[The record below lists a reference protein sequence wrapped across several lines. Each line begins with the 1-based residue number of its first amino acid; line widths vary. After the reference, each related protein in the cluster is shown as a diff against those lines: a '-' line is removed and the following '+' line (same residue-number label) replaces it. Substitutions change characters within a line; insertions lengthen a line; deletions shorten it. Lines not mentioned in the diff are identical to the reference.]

1 MSTKDFLSEHNVQML
16 WELIIDE
23 YTILNKRYNDDTFF
37 KGHPQFYEREKT
49 IIKPQEIFLKTL
61 PEFYEREKSK
71 NQTTLIG
78 LNKQFISLVLNL
90 LRQASQPQVDRTI
103 PPPAKKILITQEE
116 LQNDRASHFE
126 QELNKKLQEF
136 TSAMAVPVPTT
147 PVFTD
152 NTKDTPLTEMNMII
166 QRTIAE
172 RNLDIDKF
180 YKSANKADAEN
191 WLKSAPTSIKEEKA
205 VQKANVMKTIKIEKN
220 DLNISLLTEELND
233 ASSSASKQ
241 ISWGDNTTI
250 ELSEQNE
257 SLPPTDSIF
266 SKLKKTYTPPTPQPT
281 YTPQPTMDIQTLYD
295 YVNKRFDQ
303 LEELIRQERRQGN

>member
-1 MSTKDFLSEHNVQML
+1 MSNKNFLSDTNVQML
-16 WELIIDE
+16 WEVLIDE
-23 YTILNKRYNDDTFF
+23 ESIMKDKRTQETFV
-37 KGHPQFYEREKT
+37 
-49 IIKPQEIFLKTL
+49 KTL
-61 PEFYEREKSK
+61 PEFYEREKTNK
-71 NQTTLIG
+71 QATLIG
-78 LNKQFISLVLNL
+78 LNKQFISLMMNL
-90 LRQASQPQVDRTI
+90 LRQAAPPRTI
-103 PPPAKKILITQEE
+103 PIPPAKKILITQED

-126 QELNKKLQEF
+126 QELNKKQQEF

-205 VQKANVMKTIKIEKN
+205 VQKASVMKTIKIEKN
-220 DLNISLLTEELND
+220 ELDISIPTEVLND
-233 ASSSASKQ
+233 AGSKQ

-250 ELSEQNE
+250 ELSEPIQTQTN
-257 SLPPTDSIF
+257 DSIF
-266 SKLKKTYTPPTPQPT
+266 SKLKKTPMPEPRPP
-281 YTPQPTMDIQTLYD
+281 PTMDIQTLYD

-303 LEELIRQERRQGN
+303 LEELVRNTNNK

>member
-1 MSTKDFLSEHNVQML
+1 ML
-16 WELIIDE
+16 WEVLIDE
-23 YTILNKRYNDDTFF
+23 ESIMKDKRTQETFV
-37 KGHPQFYEREKT
+37 KM
-49 IIKPQEIFLKTL
+49 L
-61 PEFYEREKSK
+61 PEFYEREKS
-71 NQTTLIG
+71 NPQTTLIG
-78 LNKQFISLVLNL
+78 LNKQFISLMLNL
-90 LRQASQPQVDRTI
+90 LRQAPPPRTI

-126 QELNKKLQEF
+126 QELNKKQQEF

-172 RNLDIDKF
+172 RNLELDKF

-205 VQKANVMKTIKIEKN
+205 VEKANVMKTIKIEKN
-220 DLNISLLTEELND
+220 DLNISIPTEVLND
-233 ASSSASKQ
+233 SASTKQ

-250 ELSEQNE
+250 ELSEPMQTN
-257 SLPPTDSIF
+257 DSIF
-266 SKLKKTYTPPTPQPT
+266 SKLKKTYTPPAPQPT
-281 YTPQPTMDIQTLYD
+281 YTPQPTMDIQFLYD

-303 LEELIRQERRQGN
+303 LEELIRQQGN

>member
-1 MSTKDFLSEHNVQML
+1 MSSKNFLSDANVQML
-16 WELIIDE
+16 WEVLIDE
-23 YTILNKRYNDDTFF
+23 ESIMKDKRTQETFV
-37 KGHPQFYEREKT
+37 
-49 IIKPQEIFLKTL
+49 KTL
-61 PEFYEREKSK
+61 PEFYEREKTTPQ
-71 NQTTLIG
+71 NTLIG
-78 LNKQFISLVLNL
+78 LNKQFISLMMNL
-90 LRQASQPQVDRTI
+90 LRQAAPPPRTMPI
-103 PPPAKKILITQEE
+103 PPAKKILITQEE

-126 QELNKKLQEF
+126 QELNKKQQEF

-172 RNLDIDKF
+172 RNLDLDKF
-180 YKSANKADAEN
+180 YKSANKADAGN

-233 ASSSASKQ
+233 ASSASSKQ
-241 ISWGDNTTI
+241 ISWGNNTTI

-266 SKLKKTYTPPTPQPT
+266 SKLKKTYTPVPPQPT

-303 LEELIRQERRQGN
+303 LEELIRNTNNN

>member
-1 MSTKDFLSEHNVQML
+1 MSTKNFLSDANVQML
-16 WELIIDE
+16 WEVLIDE
-23 YTILNKRYNDDTFF
+23 ESIMKDKRTQETFV
-37 KGHPQFYEREKT
+37 
-49 IIKPQEIFLKTL
+49 KTL
-61 PEFYEREKSK
+61 PEFYEREKTTP
-71 NQTTLIG
+71 QTTLIG
-78 LNKQFISLVLNL
+78 LNKQFITLMMNL
-90 LRQASQPQVDRTI
+90 LRQGAPSRTI
-103 PPPAKKILITQEE
+103 PNPAKKILITQEE

-126 QELNKKLQEF
+126 QELNKKQQEF

-172 RNLDIDKF
+172 RNLELDKF

-205 VQKANVMKTIKIEKN
+205 VEKASVMKTIKIEKN
-220 DLNISLLTEELND
+220 ELNISIPTEVLNEP
-233 ASSSASKQ
+233 SSSSSSKQ

-250 ELSEQNE
+250 EQNQ
-257 SLPPTDSIF
+257 PQTNDSIF
-266 SKLKKTYTPPTPQPT
+266 SKLKKTYTPSTPQPT
-281 YTPQPTMDIQTLYD
+281 KIMDIQTLYD

-303 LEELIRQERRQGN
+303 LEDLIRQRN